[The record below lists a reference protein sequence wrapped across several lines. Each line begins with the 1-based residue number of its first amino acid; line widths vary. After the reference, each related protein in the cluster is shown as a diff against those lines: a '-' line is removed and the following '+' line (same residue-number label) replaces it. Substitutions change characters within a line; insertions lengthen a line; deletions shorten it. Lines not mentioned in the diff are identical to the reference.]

1 MRPNG
6 IKGSVQIAAMLVMVG
21 ASAAIGSEG
30 EAKPTL
36 FSGDLGN
43 IFWSLIT
50 FFTVLFVLGKFA
62 WKPILGALQGREEFI
77 RSSLEHAK
85 TDREA
90 AESRLKEYEA
100 RLARHFSENCIKC
113 HGGIK
118 GLPSLTTYE
127 AVKKHATI
135 DKGASID
142 SLTRV
147 SHIHLFGI
155 AFIYFFIG
163 LIFQIIHRAHARD
176 AAGNIKHI
184 RAQLAGHQIGFIA
197 AGERQHQIGIGRT
210 GALQHHGRRGI
221 AVQRLHIELAAQ
233 IVQRRFVDID
243 NGHIVI
249 GHAGQILRHGRADLA
264 AAENE
269 DFHV

>member
-1 MRPNG
+1 MRRGHDKAVVAVDGANLAIHIIGQVAVDFGDFLIHQQAAFVRLHNHHFGFIVGKTQHLQSAG
-6 IKGSVQIAAMLVMVG
+6 IVDQ
-21 ASAAIGSEG
+21 
-30 EAKPTL
+30 PCQP
-36 FSGDLGN
+36 LGN
-43 IFWSLIT
+43 EL
-50 FFTVLFVLGKFA
+50 
-62 WKPILGALQGREEFI
+62 LGADGFGNVKHLQ
-77 RSSLEHAK
+77 
-85 TDREA
+85 A
-90 AESRLKEYEA
+90 AA
-100 RLARHFSENCIKC
+100 
-113 HGGIK
+113 
-118 GLPSLTTYE
+118 
-127 AVKKHATI
+127 
-135 DKGASID
+135 
-142 SLTRV
+142 
-147 SHIHLFGI
+147 
-155 AFIYFFIG
+155 AFFFIG
-163 LIFQIIHRAHARD
+163 LVFQIIHRAHARD
-176 AAGNIKHI
+176 AAGNVKHI